1 MKPKS
6 SKGFQLFG
14 RGLVFKQE
22 NYPVNNFEN
31 WQYDFRVLLCKK
43 SDPSWVKIG
52 FQFSVLR

>member
-6 SKGFQLFG
+6 IKSFRLFG
-14 RGLVFKQE
+14 REVALKQE

-31 WQYDFRVLLCKK
+31 WQYDFRGLLYRKNN
-43 SDPSWVKIG
+43 PSWVRIG